1 MQETCRNA
9 PVVFDQF
16 HVLMNANKA
25 VDEMRRAEVRL
36 GGAGVWEALRQSQ
49 WLWRKNPENLTEQE
63 ATRLA
68 GIDQKSLRTAKAYPM
83 RLGLPDIYRR
93 ATAGVACHRWGV
105 WCRWVR
111 WGA

>member
-1 MQETCRNA
+1 MDLRPAWQKGVQETCRNA

-25 VDEMRRAEVRL
+25 VDEVRRAEVRL
-36 GGAGVWEALRQSQ
+36 GGAGVW
-49 WLWRKNPENLTEQE
+49 E